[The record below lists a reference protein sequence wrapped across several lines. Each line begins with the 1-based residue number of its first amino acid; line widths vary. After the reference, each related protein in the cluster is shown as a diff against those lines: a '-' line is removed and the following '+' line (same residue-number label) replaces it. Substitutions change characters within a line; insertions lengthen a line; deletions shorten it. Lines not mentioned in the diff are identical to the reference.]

1 MNAPSPNTA
10 PVELGAAVFLVMTF
24 QAAGSSVFGQVAHD
38 VGLAGVTISLTEL
51 QLLYWLRSQHPLTGP
66 ELVRGLAQWRGTGRN
81 EVVAFEAAAAVP
93 ALLER
98 MVKDDLLW
106 EMGMPTKRVL
116 VSPKGIA
123 LLARLN
129 PGCEDLDLPWRLAQW
144 AAAWPASKPHVDRYA
159 RSTVDKQSVFV
170 GTA

>member
-1 MNAPSPNTA
+1 MD
-10 PVELGAAVFLVMTF
+10 
-24 QAAGSSVFGQVAHD
+24 GSSVFNPVALEA
-38 VGLAGVTISLTEL
+38 GLPDGAITLRKI
-51 QLLYWLRSQHPLTGP
+51 QILYWLRSQHPLTRP

-81 EVVAFEAAAAVP
+81 EVVVFETAAAAA

-106 EMGMPTKRVL
+106 EMGSPTKRLL

-123 LLARLN
+123 LLARLH
-129 PGCEDLDLPWRLAQW
+129 PACEDLDLPWRLAQW
-144 AAAWPASKPHVDRYA
+144 DGVLPASKPHVERYA
-159 RSTVDKQSVFV
+159 RSLVDRQREFV